1 MSSLKDY
8 FHTDWGAMT
17 TNDWIGTILTVVI
30 FLLMVGLYV
39 YVLRPKNRD
48 KLESKRF
55 IPMDEDRI
63 DSGDKNGGEK
73 PFSGRK

>member
-1 MSSLKDY
+1 MSSLKEY

-17 TNDWIGTILTVVI
+17 TNDWIGLILTVVI

-48 KLESKRF
+48 KLERQRF
-55 IPMDEDRI
+55 IPVDDERT
-63 DSGDKNGGEK
+63 DSGDKNGG
-73 PFSGRK
+73 

>member
-1 MSSLKDY
+1 VSSLKEY

-17 TNDWIGTILTVVI
+17 TNDWIGLILTVVI

-48 KLESKRF
+48 KLERQRF
-55 IPMDEDRI
+55 IPVDDERT
-63 DSGDKNGGEK
+63 DSGDKNGG
-73 PFSGRK
+73 

>member
-1 MSSLKDY
+1 MNSLKEY
-8 FHTDWGAMT
+8 FYTDWGAMT

-48 KLESKRF
+48 KFESKKY
-55 IPMDEDRI
+55 IPLDDEDNKA
-63 DSGDKNGGEK
+63 SGEK
-73 PFSGRK
+73 DGGT

>member
-1 MSSLKDY
+1 MSSLKEY

-17 TNDWIGTILTVVI
+17 TNDWIGLIITVVV

-48 KLESKRF
+48 RLERQRF
-55 IPMDEDRI
+55 IPVDEERT
-63 DSGDKNGGEK
+63 DSGDKNGG
-73 PFSGRK
+73 

>member
-1 MSSLKDY
+1 MSSLKEY

-17 TNDWIGTILTVVI
+17 TNDWIGLIITVVV

-48 KLESKRF
+48 KLERQRF
-55 IPMDEDRI
+55 IPVDEERT
-63 DSGDKNGGEK
+63 DSGEKNGG
-73 PFSGRK
+73 